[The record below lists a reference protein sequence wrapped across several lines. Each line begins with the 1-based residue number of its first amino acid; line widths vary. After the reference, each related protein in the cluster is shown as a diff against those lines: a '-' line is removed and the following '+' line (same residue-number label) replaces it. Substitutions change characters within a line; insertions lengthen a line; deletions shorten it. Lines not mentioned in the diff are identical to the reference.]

1 MLLKG
6 IRGLERKVG
15 LEVSEVIYPSVSV
28 KAVTFV
34 DDINGGG
41 SKNFVQA
48 VMENCRE
55 KEVRKLWEFSKRKS
69 NWMCIPNRKR
79 IVESIDVEVKQ
90 GKLEK
95 TKSYKFVGNYV
106 NEKGNL
112 DDQLKAMEVKSIA
125 IVRETNTI
133 CCQRKIGK
141 FELEAKKLVYEMQA
155 VPAVF
160 FNLETWTNLRISDV
174 NSIQSMQGKIL
185 KGIHGLPKSTPYWGL
200 LYELNILPI
209 TLVLTYKKLMLYH
222 NLINSDDRRIAKQIV
237 KEQERSG
244 FKDCWF
250 GNTYAEGEKIGI
262 QIAEG
267 LVEGKTKSSWKKKV
281 KIRIREAFKREV
293 MEKKEIS
300 KKMRFLE
307 KQASET
313 YLKEVFNDEAR
324 MALKIRLNMVDWIPQ
339 NFGKHGGCPLCGEE
353 DSTEHVF
360 NCNATMEGGRPSIKN
375 LEDGEKM
382 KEIVDLFMLTERR
395 RREHYLDNIQ
405 VNFDCLRR
413 EGTIA

>member
-1 MLLKG
+1 MQKPVYLFFGDLVKCFDRLWLKDCLVDLKDCG
-6 IRGLERKVG
+6 MRERDVIMVYKLNEEANFRVSTPADMTELITVREIVKQGTVFGPKLCCASTGKVNEG

-48 VMENCRE
+48 VMANCRD

-141 FELEAKKLVYEMQA
+141 F
-155 VPAVF
+155 
-160 FNLETWTNLRISDV
+160 
-174 NSIQSMQGKIL
+174 
-185 KGIHGLPKSTPYWGL
+185 
-200 LYELNILPI
+200 
-209 TLVLTYKKLMLYH
+209 
-222 NLINSDDRRIAKQIV
+222 
-237 KEQERSG
+237 
-244 FKDCWF
+244 
-250 GNTYAEGEKIGI
+250 
-262 QIAEG
+262 
-267 LVEGKTKSSWKKKV
+267 
-281 KIRIREAFKREV
+281 
-293 MEKKEIS
+293 
-300 KKMRFLE
+300 
-307 KQASET
+307 
-313 YLKEVFNDEAR
+313 
-324 MALKIRLNMVDWIPQ
+324 
-339 NFGKHGGCPLCGEE
+339 
-353 DSTEHVF
+353 
-360 NCNATMEGGRPSIKN
+360 
-375 LEDGEKM
+375 
-382 KEIVDLFMLTERR
+382 
-395 RREHYLDNIQ
+395 
-405 VNFDCLRR
+405 
-413 EGTIA
+413 

>member
-1 MLLKG
+1 MVSR
-6 IRGLERKVG
+6 IVG
-15 LEVSEVIYPSVSV
+15 LG
-28 KAVTFV
+28 T
-34 DDINGGG
+34 
-41 SKNFVQA
+41 
-48 VMENCRE
+48 
-55 KEVRKLWEFSKRKS
+55 
-69 NWMCIPNRKR
+69 
-79 IVESIDVEVKQ
+79 
-90 GKLEK
+90 
-95 TKSYKFVGNYV
+95 
-106 NEKGNL
+106 
-112 DDQLKAMEVKSIA
+112 
-125 IVRETNTI
+125 
-133 CCQRKIGK
+133 
-141 FELEAKKLVYEMQA
+141 
-155 VPAVF
+155 
-160 FNLETWTNLRISDV
+160 
-174 NSIQSMQGKIL
+174 
-185 KGIHGLPKSTPYWGL
+185 H
-200 LYELNILPI
+200 
-209 TLVLTYKKLMLYH
+209 
-222 NLINSDDRRIAKQIV
+222 
-237 KEQERSG
+237 
-244 FKDCWF
+244 
-250 GNTYAEGEKIGI
+250 YAEGEKIGI